1 MTRRAPRL
9 VILAFLLLAAIL
21 ELGLVGYWNLLLEPR
36 LRREAQ
42 LQAQVL
48 AQAQA
53 APIAQALA
61 TEAQQERVLRLDE
74 TMDALLLLRDPVHN
88 TPFFAALKLRIDYSS
103 LAAAERSLER
113 DVGDPTAAGF
123 AVSSELYDPLGG
135 GLIGVAHFV
144 VSDRF
149 YVSFSTDVRNQL
161 IAQGTFLVL
170 LLAGLGGALASLLG
184 KLERQQEQRLQAEQA
199 LAANE
204 RKYSRL
210 IDNLSH
216 YFVYARDATGKLLS
230 VSESV
235 ARAIGVSATDLL
247 RGRKDLLTDDPINQ
261 QSLQRLQATRMEA
274 TSQFEFELRNSA
286 GELRRIEC
294 SEVLVRGVD
303 GAITAI
309 DGIARDITEQ
319 RRFEAELREAR
330 IKAEAANQAKS
341 QFLANMS
348 HEIRTPMNAVIGMA
362 TLLGK
367 TALEA
372 RQRQLL
378 SQLDS
383 SARMLLGILDD
394 ILDLSRIEA
403 GKLGLLARSFDLDA
417 LLTDLTTVVGQRARD
432 SRLDVLIDLDPAV
445 PRQLVGDA
453 MRLQQVLVNLVVN
466 ALKFTERGEVV
477 VAIRIAEQQGPRL
490 RLHFSVRDTGIGID
504 PAQLPRLFELFTQMD
519 ESSTRKHGGAGLGLA
534 ISKRLVELMGGE
546 MGAESTPGVGSTFWF
561 TASFEA
567 AIAPSLTAPRTSTWS
582 SGLRALV
589 VDDNVTAREVFG
601 SMLESLRF
609 EVRLAASA
617 EQALAMCGQGERD
630 FDLLVIEWR
639 LPGMNGIEAVRA
651 LRLDTRC
658 PACVMVTAHGDEQL
672 AAEAER
678 AGIDVFLH
686 KPVSPSALFDAAMQA
701 ISRHRL
707 PNKDRTQPEPNL
719 PSRFASGQRVLLAED
734 NPINQQVAGELL
746 AGFGLTVVFADT
758 GLATLQSLREQSVDL
773 VLMDVQMPEM
783 DGIETTRRIKLDPAL
798 ASLPVI
804 ALTAHAMAADRERF
818 LAAGMDDYLSK
829 PIEERD
835 LWRVLARWL
844 RVAAVEPIRV
854 SLPTVIG
861 KATLPVWPGLDVA
874 AALARLNGKQALLW
888 RLLDEFRRRYQH
900 AAGDLTEACARGE
913 VRAAAER
920 AHAIKG
926 AAATLGATALAD
938 AAELLEQALDH
949 SLPTQPALV
958 AMQTALD
965 QLLAFPLPAA
975 NLAVHPALFGWR
987 SSAFLDALT
996 QAVQEQ
1002 RFDALKLL
1010 DAVPP
1015 EVADWPS
1022 LQQLRGALDQ
1032 LDFAAARAPLA
1043 ALRAVL
1049 EEAASTCSTPT

>member
-1 MTRRAPRL
+1 MIRRAPRV
-9 VILAFLLLAAIL
+9 VIVVFALLAAIL

-36 LRREAQ
+36 LRREAL

-61 TEAQQERVLRLDE
+61 SEAEQERALRLDE
-74 TMDALLLLRDPVHN
+74 TIDALLLLRDPLHDS
-88 TPFFAALKLRIDYSS
+88 PFFAALKLRIDYSS
-103 LAAAERSLER
+103 LAAKEGSLER
-113 DVGDPTAAGF
+113 DVGDLNATGF
-123 AVSSELYDPLGG
+123 AVSSELYDPFSGS
-135 GLIGVAHFV
+135 LIGVAHFV
-144 VSDRF
+144 VNDRF

-170 LLAGLGGALASLLG
+170 LLAGLGGVLATLLG
-184 KLERQQEQRLQAEQA
+184 KLERQQEHRLHAEQA

-210 IDNLSH
+210 IDNLNN
-216 YFVYARDATGKLLS
+216 YFVYARDASGQLLS

-235 ARAIGVSATDLL
+235 ARVIGVSATELL
-247 RGRKDLLTDDPINQ
+247 RGRKDLLSDDPVNQ
-261 QSLQRLQATRMEA
+261 QSLQRLQATRLQA
-274 TSQFEFELRNSA
+274 SSQFEFELRNSV
-286 GELRRIEC
+286 GDLRRIEC
-294 SEVLVRGVD
+294 SEVLVRDAD

-330 IKAEAANQAKS
+330 IKAESANQAKS

-367 TALEA
+367 TTLEP

-403 GKLGLLARSFDLDA
+403 GKLGLLTRRFDLDA

-432 SRLDVLIDLDPAV
+432 SRLDVLIDLDPTL
-445 PRQLVGDA
+445 PRQLLGDA

-477 VAIRIAEQQGPRL
+477 VAIRIEEQQGSRL
-490 RLHFSVRDTGIGID
+490 SLRFSVRDTGIGID
-504 PAQLPRLFELFTQMD
+504 PEQLPRLFELFTQMD

-546 MGAESTPGVGSTFWF
+546 MGAESTPGVGSHFWF
-561 TASFEA
+561 TARFEVA
-567 AIAPSLTAPRTSTWS
+567 AEPAPTPPRSLAWS
-582 SGLRALV
+582 NGLRALV

-617 EQALAMCGQGERD
+617 EHAIALFGQAESD
-630 FDLLVIEWR
+630 FDLLVIDWS
-639 LPGMNGIEAVRA
+639 LPGMNGIDAVRA
-651 LRLDTRC
+651 LRRDARC
-658 PACVMVTAHGDEQL
+658 PACVMVTAHADEQL

-707 PNKDRTQPEPNL
+707 PANDRPQPEPSL
-719 PSRFASGQRVLLAED
+719 PSRFAPGQRVLLAED

-746 AGFGLTVVFADT
+746 AGFGLTVVFAEN
-758 GLATLQSLREQSVDL
+758 GLAALQCLREQQVDL

-783 DGIETTRRIKLDPAL
+783 DGIETTRRIKLDPAF
-798 ASLPVI
+798 ANLPVI
-804 ALTAHAMAADRERF
+804 ALTAHAMASDRERF

-835 LWRVLARWL
+835 LWRILARWL
-844 RVAAVEPIRV
+844 RLAAVEPVRA
-854 SLPTVIG
+854 SAPTAVG
-861 KATLPVWPGLDVA
+861 TSTLPVWPGLDVA
-874 AALARLNGKQALLW
+874 SALARLNGKHALLW
-888 RLLDEFRRRYQH
+888 RLLDEFRQRYQH
-900 AAGDLTEACARGE
+900 AARELAEICAQGE
-913 VRAAAER
+913 LRAAAAR

-938 AAELLEQALDH
+938 AAQQLEQALDQA
-949 SLPTQPALV
+949 LPAQPALAALQV
-958 AMQTALD
+958 ALD
-965 QLLAFPLPAA
+965 QLQAFPLPLA
-975 NLAVHPALFGWR
+975 NLAAPPKRADWQSGI
-987 SSAFLDALT
+987 FLDAL
-996 QAVQEQ
+996 AKALSEQ

-1010 DAVPP
+1010 DAVPLD
-1015 EVADWPS
+1015 VADWPA
-1022 LQQLRGALDQ
+1022 LRQLRGALDR
-1032 LDFAAARAPLA
+1032 LDFAAAQTHLA
-1043 ALRAVL
+1043 ALRTL
-1049 EEAASTCSTPT
+1049 FEEASSCETPP

>member
-1 MTRRAPRL
+1 MISRAPRV
-9 VILAFLLLAAIL
+9 VILVFVLLAVIL
-21 ELGLVGYWNLLLEPR
+21 ELGLVAYWNLLLEPR

-53 APIAQALA
+53 APIAQSLS
-61 TEAQQERVLRLDE
+61 TEAEQDRLLRLDE
-74 TMDALLLLRDPVHN
+74 TIDAIMLLRDPVHE
-88 TPFFAALKLRIDYSS
+88 TPFFGALKLRIDYSS
-103 LAAAERSLER
+103 LAATAGSLER
-113 DVGDPTAAGF
+113 DAGDVDATGF
-123 AVSSELYDPLGG
+123 AVSSELYDPFGG
-135 GLIGVAHFV
+135 GLVGVAHFV
-144 VSDRF
+144 VNDRF
-149 YVSFSTDVRNQL
+149 FVAFSTDVRNQL
-161 IAQGTFLVL
+161 IAQGSFLAL
-170 LLAGLGGALASLLG
+170 LLAGLGGALATLLG
-184 KLERQQEQRLQAEQA
+184 KLERQQEQRLLAEQA

-216 YFVYARDATGKLLS
+216 YFVYARDPSGQLLS
-230 VSESV
+230 VSDSV
-235 ARAIGVSATDLL
+235 TRVLGVSAMELL
-247 RGRKDLLTDDPINQ
+247 RGRADLLTNDPINQ
-261 QSLQRLQATRMEA
+261 QSLQRLQATRLEA
-274 TSQFEFELRNSA
+274 TSQFEFEVKNSA
-286 GELRRIEC
+286 NEVRRIEC
-294 SEVLVRGVD
+294 SEVLVRDAD

-330 IKAEAANQAKS
+330 AKAEAANQAKS

-362 TLLGK
+362 TLLAK
-367 TALEA
+367 TALEP

-403 GKLGLLARSFDLDA
+403 GKLGLLTRRFDLDA

-445 PRQLVGDA
+445 PRQLLGDA

-477 VAIRIAEQQGPRL
+477 ISIRADQQQGSRL
-490 RLHFSVRDTGIGID
+490 SLRFSIRDTGIGID
-504 PAQLPRLFELFTQMD
+504 PEHLPRLFELFTQMD

-534 ISKRLVELMGGE
+534 ISKRLVEMMGGE
-546 MGAESTPGVGSTFWF
+546 MGAQSTPGVGSTFWF

-567 AIAPSLTAPRTSTWS
+567 AAEPGITLPTAVMGT

-617 EQALAMCGQGERD
+617 ESALLMMGQNQPAV
-630 FDLLVIEWR
+630 DLLVIDWQ

-651 LRLDTRC
+651 LRRDARC
-658 PACVMVTAHGDEQL
+658 PACVMVTAHGDEHL

-686 KPVSPSALFDAAMQA
+686 KPVSPSALFDAAMHA
-701 ISRHRL
+701 ISRRRL
-707 PNKDRTQPEPNL
+707 PHDERSQPAPSR
-719 PSRFASGQRVLLAED
+719 PSRFATGQSVLLAED

-746 AGFGLTVVFADT
+746 AGFGLDVVFADN
-758 GLATLQSLREQSVDL
+758 GLIALQRLRERAVDL

-783 DGIETTRRIKLDPAL
+783 DGIETTGRIKLDPAL

-804 ALTAHAMAADRERF
+804 ALTAHAMASDRERF

-829 PIEERD
+829 PIEEHD

-844 RVAAVEPIRV
+844 VVEAVEPRSG
-854 SLPTVIG
+854 SLSSDQG
-861 KATLPVWPGLDVA
+861 DHALPVWPGLDIA
-874 AALARLNGKQALLW
+874 GALARLNGKQALLW

-900 AAGDLTEACARGE
+900 AAQELSALCERGDL
-913 VRAAAER
+913 RAAAER

-938 AAELLEQALDH
+938 VAEQLEHTLDH
-949 SLPTQPALV
+949 ADPVQPSLA
-958 AMQTALD
+958 AMQAALD
-965 QLLAFPLPAA
+965 QLLAFPLPVSAPAA
-975 NLAVHPALFGWR
+975 STRAAVTWRPDGFLQALAKAI
-987 SSAFLDALT
+987 S
-996 QAVQEQ
+996 EQ
-1002 RFDALKLL
+1002 RFDALALL
-1010 DAVPP
+1010 DELPP
-1015 EVADWPS
+1015 EVAAWPEVAP
-1022 LQQLRGALDQ
+1022 LRAALDQ
-1032 LDFAAARAPLA
+1032 LDFVVAQTRLARLRPL
-1043 ALRAVL
+1043 L
-1049 EEAASTCSTPT
+1049 EGASKT